1 MSDIVKRNRDRR
13 RARTATRLMRH
24 AEAQWRAEIE
34 RLRGILRRIAG
45 GEDR

>member
-1 MSDIVKRNRDRR
+1 MTDVWKRNRDRR
-13 RARTATRLMRH
+13 RAKRELALMSR
-24 AEAQWRAEIE
+24 AENEWRAEIE